1 MNKLLR
7 EARSFLWPV
16 LDKLS
21 RDREFISEM
30 AGLVEANLLHDVENR
45 RILMNIFRDDIRNP
59 KLKTIIDKTKTIIEE
74 SE

>member
-7 EARSFLWPV
+7 EVRSFLWPV

>member
-1 MNKLLR
+1 
-7 EARSFLWPV
+7 
-16 LDKLS
+16 
-21 RDREFISEM
+21 M